1 MNKTCLKCG
10 HANPSASGDP
20 LEACPSCGA
29 IYSRV
34 EAAWGVRQ
42 NGASA
47 SAAAPAPAPTVAPS
61 PAAEVA
67 AVGEFA
73 VWMRLESLYPTF
85 RSLVEL
91 VYWVWVVLAVVC
103 FAGALVGAWNGVG
116 AARVRWTF
124 FGGLVLGH
132 PVPDRG
138 EGHARDVAD
147 AGGPGGCGG
156 ANCVEGAAVKIF
168 GWLLDLDN

>member
-10 HANPSASGDP
+10 HPNPNASGDP
-20 LEACPSCGA
+20 MEACPSCGA

-34 EAAWGVRQ
+34 EAAWGVRP
-42 NGASA
+42 NGVSA
-47 SAAAPAPAPTVAPS
+47 SPASSAPVHPVAPA

-91 VYWVWVVLAVVC
+91 VYWVWVVLAVVR
-103 FAGALVGAWNGVG
+103 A
-116 AARVRWTF
+116 
-124 FGGLVLGH
+124 
-132 PVPDRG
+132 
-138 EGHARDVAD
+138 
-147 AGGPGGCGG
+147 
-156 ANCVEGAAVKIF
+156 
-168 GWLLDLDN
+168 